1 MSDIIHLLPDSV
13 ANQIAAG
20 EVIQRPASLIKELV
34 ENSLDAGAS
43 HVQVIVTDA
52 GKTCVQVIDN
62 GKGMSET
69 DARLSFERHATSKIT
84 TANDLFA
91 LTTMGFRGEA
101 LASIAAV
108 AQVELRTR
116 MADEELGVSIQV
128 EGSKFINQEPI
139 ACPVGANFLVK
150 NLFFNVP
157 ARRKFLKSNH
167 TELSN
172 IIAEFERIALA
183 HPDISFSLST
193 PDSTLLELPAG
204 NFRQRIVNIFGRK
217 LDKLLIPVQVETPLA
232 GITGF
237 VGNLESSKKKGA
249 QQFFFCNGRYMRH
262 PYFAK
267 AIQSAFDRLLPEGEQ
282 VPFFIQF
289 IVEPSKIDVNI
300 HPTKTEIKFED
311 EQSIWQ
317 ILRAAIR
324 ESLGKF
330 NAIPT
335 IDFDTENLPDIP
347 TFDGTASPI
356 KMPEISV
363 DLSFNPFETTT
374 FSSDE
379 KPTVHQSQSV
389 SGYRS
394 GDSAKG
400 WEKLYAET
408 FSDSSYSQENSC
420 PTVSS
425 PKPVNDSTKEAP
437 LYADLDSSQRQAW
450 ESATAQYLQYK
461 GRYILSPTEQGML
474 IVDQHR
480 AHLRILYDQYI
491 EQIRL
496 RTPQSQGLLFPQ
508 IIELS
513 PIQAATLQSIE
524 PELSALGFELSF
536 LGGGSYSILGIPSG
550 VDGIDPVVLLQTI
563 VDEAMLNPTD
573 IHEEITTTIALSLA
587 RKAAIPI
594 GQELSNEEMRDLVVQ
609 LLSRTSPTFTPDG
622 KSTLS
627 ILPHSTITKSF
638 D

>member
-420 PTVSS
+420 PTASS
-425 PKPVNDSTKEAP
+425 PKPVNDFTKEAP